1 MDIGLVSTGNPE
13 LLWLKLKTCN
23 GEFEIRI
30 WKIMHELQFW
40 TVAVLVVKC
49 LVSEVYR
56 PIHTGQGDPRHVQN
70 EFCNDFS
77 FPDNEH
83 TDALIEAS

>member
-1 MDIGLVSTGNPE
+1 MNYSFGLGSYAGRKV
-13 LLWLKLKTCN
+13 
-23 GEFEIRI
+23 
-30 WKIMHELQFW
+30 
-40 TVAVLVVKC
+40 

-56 PIHTGQGDPRHVQN
+56 LIRTGQGDPRHVQN